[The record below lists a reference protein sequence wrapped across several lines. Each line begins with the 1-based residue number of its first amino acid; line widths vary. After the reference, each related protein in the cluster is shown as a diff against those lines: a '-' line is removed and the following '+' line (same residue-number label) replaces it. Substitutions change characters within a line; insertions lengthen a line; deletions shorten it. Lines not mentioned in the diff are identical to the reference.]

1 MPLLGE
7 DSDWEIVLQWDGD
20 RLGAS
25 GLNVAVGEDPSEF
38 LDAGCVL
45 SSFDHLVNPFGW
57 GARVG
62 RSLAYPVPC
71 LWAVV
76 EDSWVPRNV
85 GNYDFFVLPVGRV
98 VVQFEG
104 R

>member
-1 MPLLGE
+1 VPLLGE

-57 GARVG
+57 GALLLTQSHACGRLLKTVG
-62 RSLAYPVPC
+62 FQGMLEIMISLFY
-71 LWAVV
+71 L
-76 EDSWVPRNV
+76 
-85 GNYDFFVLPVGRV
+85 L
-98 VVQFEG
+98 EG
-104 R
+104 W